1 MTEAFRHP
9 QTLLIGDPRV
19 ALDFGFVDTL
29 KRKTNTWIP
38 ALKASPE

>member
-9 QTLLIGDPRV
+9 KTILIGDPGV

-29 KRKTNTWIP
+29 KRKTNT
-38 ALKASPE
+38 